1 MNTEDLLNQ
10 LSQSGLLTVLGMGVV
25 FAFLIVL
32 VFFMNL
38 VALIIRKTGLD
49 KTEEEKI
56 SAPAAPVSTGDQQE
70 VIAAIATALHEKNK

>member
-10 LSQSGLLTVLGMGVV
+10 LSQSGLLTVLGMGIV

-38 VALIIRKTGLD
+38 VALFIKKTGLD
-49 KTEEEKI
+49 KTKEEKV
-56 SAPAAPVSTGDQQE
+56 SARDTPVKTGDQQE
-70 VIAAIATALHEKNK
+70 IIAAIATAIHEKK

>member
-10 LSQSGLLTVLGMGVV
+10 LSQSGLLTVLGMGIV

-32 VFFMNL
+32 VIFMNL
-38 VALIIRKTGLD
+38 VAIFIKKTGLD

-56 SAPAAPVSTGDQQE
+56 SAPGKPAKADGQQE
-70 VIAAIATALHEKNK
+70 IIAAIATAIHEKNK

>member
-32 VFFMNL
+32 VIFMNL
-38 VALIIRKTGLD
+38 VAIFIKKTGLD
-49 KTEEEKI
+49 KTKEEKI